1 MNDGQ
6 NYATPVSRRE
16 PPGHAWAKISNVIKV
31 LIAYREGWTAAAQ
44 DPMERSLFSYI
55 WRHSRP
61 EQVVIL
67 GLVVL
72 AQIFYFMSLTVPKD
86 VINNGIQGNAFKNS
100 PTIPFLVWE
109 LDLSAFLPGKV
120 IRFFDGFQVDQ
131 LQYLVVMSF
140 VFLGA
145 VVINGQFKRSINTQK
160 GRMGERMLRRLRYEL
175 YDRIL
180 RFPPAHFRKVKQAE
194 LATMIKDEVEPL
206 GGFIG
211 DAFVQPMFLG
221 GQALTAIIF
230 IMLQN
235 WLLGIIVIVLL
246 GVQMAIIPR
255 LRKPVLVLGRQRQ
268 LSARQLA
275 GRIAET
281 ADGVHEIHIHGAA
294 NYERADISERL
305 GKIFKIRF
313 DLYQKKFIAKFW
325 NNILSQATPFAIYLV
340 GGYFAITG
348 QMDVGAV
355 VGVLLAYKDLPSPI
369 KELIDWDQQRQDVQI
384 KYEQVIDQ
392 FQPEGMMPPELQAIP
407 DGPPPPLGKEL
418 ALAGVV
424 VSEDGRVKQLDGVSL
439 TLPTATRVAVIGGS
453 GSGKDVLGQVLARQT
468 TPASGSIR
476 IDGKDFFQLPEYVL
490 GARVAYVGQ
499 DTYLFPISVRDNL
512 LFGLKLRPV
521 APATYDD
528 ATRTLRTAFWKESE
542 RAGNPPLDPNAD
554 WVDYELAGATGPADL
569 LPCIVKVLKQVELDE
584 DIYSLGLRG
593 TVDANARPDLAEK
606 ILKARHTLHGRL
618 KDAAYAGL
626 VEPFDEDHYNKNL
639 SVAENLLFGTP
650 LGKQFDGDNLAAD
663 PYVMSVLKQTGLDL
677 DMQRMGLSIAET
689 MVELFSGLSPDN
701 PLFEQYS
708 FISADELPNVRLL
721 LQRLGGKGIEAVPDA
736 DRMRLM
742 TLPFRYIEAR
752 HRLGLID
759 AEMEGRILA
768 ARRAFADGLPASLR
782 DAVEFYDFERYNSA
796 ATLQDNI
803 LFGRLVYGQA
813 QAAERIGGLIAEVL
827 DELHLRDSVIEV
839 GLEYNVGVGGK
850 RLPASQRQKLGIAR
864 ALIKRPQLLVVNEAV
879 AMFDG
884 RTQDRIRDNI
894 LAAATEDG
902 RGVFWIANRP
912 NQSEPFEQIVV
923 MQGGRVAAQGA
934 PSDLAAKGGL
944 YAELMASA

>member
-1 MNDGQ
+1 MQRN
-6 NYATPVSRRE
+6 
-16 PPGHAWAKISNVIKV
+16 
-31 LIAYREGWTAAAQ
+31 
-44 DPMERSLFSYI
+44 LFTYI

-61 EQVVIL
+61 EQIVIL

-72 AQIFYFMSLTVPKD
+72 AQVFYFLSLTVPKD
-86 VINNGIQGNAFKNS
+86 IVNNGIQGNAFKNTK
-100 PTIPFLVWE
+100 TIPFLVWE
-109 LDLSAFLPGKV
+109 LDLSAVLPGRI
-120 IRFFDGFQVDQ
+120 IRIFDGFQVDQ
-131 LQYLVVMSF
+131 LSYLVVMSF

-145 VVINGQFKRSINTQK
+145 VVINGQFKKTINTQK
-160 GRMGERMLRRLRYEL
+160 GRMGERMLRRMRYEL

-230 IMLQN
+230 IMMQN
-235 WLLGIIVIVLL
+235 WMLGVIVVALL
-246 GVQMAIIPR
+246 AVQMAIIPR
-255 LRKPVLVLGRQRQ
+255 LRRPVLILGRERQ

-305 GKIFKIRF
+305 GRIFKIRF
-313 DLYQKKFIAKFW
+313 DLYQKKFVAKFW
-325 NNILSQATPFAIYLV
+325 NNFLSQATPFAIYLV

-392 FQPEGMMPPELQAIP
+392 FQPEGMMPPEMQSIP
-407 DGPPPPLGKEL
+407 DGPPPPLGDEL
-418 ALAGVV
+418 ALAGITVT
-424 VSEDGRVKQLDGVSL
+424 EDGRVKQLDSL
-439 TLPTATRVAVIGGS
+439 SLILPTTTQLAVIGGAS
-453 GSGKDVLGQVLARQT
+453 SGKDVLGQVLARLT
-468 TPASGSIR
+468 LPNSGSIK
-476 IDGKDFFQLPEYVL
+476 IDGKDFFQLPEYLL
-490 GARVAYVGQ
+490 GARTSYVGQ
-499 DTYLFPISVRDNL
+499 ETYLFPLSVRDNL
-512 LFGLKLRPV
+512 LFGLKIRPIK
-521 APATYDD
+521 PANYDD
-528 ATRTLRTAFWKESE
+528 ATRAVREAFWKEAE
-542 RAGNPPLDPNAD
+542 RAGNPAFDPNAD
-554 WVDYELAGATGPADL
+554 WIDYELAGATGPEDL
-569 LPCIVKVLKQVELDE
+569 LPRIVDTLKLVELDE
-584 DIYSLGLRG
+584 DVYGYGLRG
-593 TVDANARPDLAEK
+593 TINASERPDLAEK
-606 ILKARHTLHGRL
+606 ILKARHALHGHL
-618 KDAAYAGL
+618 QDPSYAGL
-626 VEPFDEDHYNKNL
+626 VETFDADRYNRNL
-639 SVAENLLFGTP
+639 SLAENVLFGTP
-650 LGKQFDGDNLAAD
+650 VGKDFSGDNIAAD
-663 PYVMSVLKQTGLDL
+663 PYMQSMLKATGLEQDL
-677 DMQRMGLSIAET
+677 QRMGLSIAET

-721 LQRLGGKGIEAVPDA
+721 LQRLGGKGIEAVPPA
-736 DRMRLM
+736 ELTRLM

-759 AEMEGRILA
+759 AAMEERLLGL
-768 ARRAFADGLPASLR
+768 RRAFADGLPESLR
-782 DAVEFYDFERYNSA
+782 GAVEFYDFQRFNSA

-813 QAAERIGGLIAEVL
+813 QAEQRIGTLTAQVI
-827 DELHLRDSVIEV
+827 DELGLRHAVIEV
-839 GLEYNVGVGGK
+839 GLEYNVGVAGK
-850 RLPASQRQKLGIAR
+850 RLSATQRQKLGIAR
-864 ALIKRPQLLVVNEAV
+864 ALIKRPQLLIVNEAV
-879 AMFDG
+879 ASFDG

-894 LAAATEDG
+894 IATAKQHG
-902 RGVFWIANRP
+902 RGVVWIANRP
-912 NQSEPFEQIVV
+912 AQAEPFEKIVV
-923 MQGGRVAAQGA
+923 MQGGRIAAQGS

-944 YAELMASA
+944 YAELMAS

>member
-1 MNDGQ
+1 MQRN
-6 NYATPVSRRE
+6 
-16 PPGHAWAKISNVIKV
+16 
-31 LIAYREGWTAAAQ
+31 
-44 DPMERSLFSYI
+44 LFTYI

-72 AQIFYFMSLTVPKD
+72 SQFFYFLSLTVPKS
-86 VINNGIQGNAFKNS
+86 VINNGIQGNAFKGS
-100 PTIPFLVWE
+100 KTIPFLVFE
-109 LDLSAFLPGKV
+109 LDLSAILPGKV
-120 IRFFDGFQVDQ
+120 IRIFDGFQVDQ
-131 LQYLVVMSF
+131 LGYLVTMSF

-145 VVINGQFKRSINTQK
+145 VIVNGLFKKTINTQK

-175 YDRIL
+175 YERIL

-211 DAFVQPMFLG
+211 DAYVQPMFLG
-221 GQALTAIIF
+221 GSALTAILF

-235 WLLGIIVIVLL
+235 WLLGIVVVVLL
-246 GVQMAIIPR
+246 GVQMAIVPR
-255 LRKPVLVLGRQRQ
+255 LRRPVLILGRQRQ
-268 LSARQLA
+268 ITARQLA

-294 NYERADISERL
+294 NYERADIAERL

-313 DLYQKKFIAKFW
+313 DLYQKKFVAKFW

-355 VGVLLAYKDLPSPI
+355 VGVLLAYKDLPGPI
-369 KELIDWDQQRQDVQI
+369 KELLDWDQQRQDVQI

-392 FQPEGMMPPELQAIP
+392 FQPEGMMPEALQVLP
-407 DGPPPPLGKEL
+407 DGPMPPLGREL
-418 ALAGVV
+418 ALAGVT

-439 TLPTATRVAVIGGS
+439 VLPTCSKLAVIGAS
-453 GSGKDVLGQVLARQT
+453 SSGKDVLGQVLARLT
-468 TPASGSIR
+468 MPSAGSIK
-476 IDGKDFFQLPEYVL
+476 IDGNDFFQLPEYVL
-490 GARVAYVGQ
+490 GSRTAYIGQ
-499 DTYLFPISVRDNL
+499 ETYLFPLSVRDNL
-512 LFGLKLRPV
+512 LFGLKNRPV
-521 APATYDD
+521 APAKYDD
-528 ATRTLRTAFWKESE
+528 AFKAEREAFWKESV
-542 RAGNPPLDPNAD
+542 RAGNPAFDPNAD
-554 WVDYELAGATGPADL
+554 WIDYELAGATGPADL
-569 LPCIVKVLKQVELDE
+569 LPRVVEALKQVELDE

-593 TVDANARPDLAEK
+593 SIDPALRPDLAER
-606 ILKARHTLHGRL
+606 ILKARHELHGRL
-618 KDAAYAGL
+618 QDASYAGL
-626 VEPFDEDHYNKNL
+626 VETFNADRYNRNL
-639 SVAENLLFGTP
+639 SVAENILFGTP
-650 LGKQFDGDNLAAD
+650 VGKDFAGDNIAVD
-663 PYVMSVLKQTGLDL
+663 PYMQSVLRSTGIDL
-677 DMQRMGLSIAET
+677 ELQRMGLTIAET

-721 LQRLGGKGIEAVPDA
+721 LQRLGGKGIDAVPEA
-736 DRMRLM
+736 DRPRLM

-759 AEMEGRILA
+759 AELEERMLA
-768 ARRAFADGLPASLR
+768 ARHAFASGLPAPLR
-782 DAVEFYDFERYNSA
+782 GAVEFYDFERYNSA

-813 QAAERIGGLIAEVL
+813 QGEQRIGTLLSDVLSELGL
-827 DELHLRDSVIEV
+827 HNSVIEV

-850 RLPASQRQKLGIAR
+850 RLTATQRQKLGIAR

-879 AMFDG
+879 AAFDG

-894 LAAATEDG
+894 LAKAKKDN
-902 RGVFWIANRP
+902 RGVVWIANRP
-912 NQSEPFEQIVV
+912 AQAEPFEQIVV
-923 MQGGRVAAQGA
+923 MQGGRIAAQGA

>member
-1 MNDGQ
+1 MQRN
-6 NYATPVSRRE
+6 
-16 PPGHAWAKISNVIKV
+16 
-31 LIAYREGWTAAAQ
+31 
-44 DPMERSLFSYI
+44 LFTYI

-61 EQVVIL
+61 EQLVIL

-72 AQIFYFMSLTVPKD
+72 SQLFYFLSLTVPKS
-86 VINNGIQGNAFKNS
+86 VINNGIQGNAFKDS
-100 PTIPFLVWE
+100 KTIPFLVWE
-109 LDLSAFLPGKV
+109 LDLSAILPGKV

-145 VVINGQFKRSINTQK
+145 VVINGLFKKTINTQK

-194 LATMIKDEVEPL
+194 LATMVKDEVEPL

-211 DAFVQPMFLG
+211 DAFVAPMFLG

-235 WLLGIIVIVLL
+235 WLLGIVVIVLL
-246 GVQMAIIPR
+246 AVQMAIIPR
-255 LRKPVLVLGRQRQ
+255 LRKPVLALGRQRQ
-268 LSARQLA
+268 LSARLLA

-281 ADGVHEIHIHGAA
+281 ADGVHEIHVHGAA

-305 GKIFKIRF
+305 GRIFKIRF
-313 DLYQKKFIAKFW
+313 DLYQKKFVAKFW
-325 NNILSQATPFAIYLV
+325 NNFLSQATPFAIYLI

-407 DGPPPPLGKEL
+407 DGPPPPLGNEL
-418 ALAGVV
+418 ALAGVTF
-424 VSEDGRVKQLDGVSL
+424 SEDGRVKLLDSVSL
-439 TLPTATRVAVIGGS
+439 SVPTGLRLAVIGS
-453 GSGKDVLGQVLARQT
+453 AGSGKDVLGQMLARLVLPT
-468 TPASGSIR
+468 GGSVR
-476 IDGKDFFQLPEYVL
+476 LDGKDFFQVPEYLL
-490 GARVAYVGQ
+490 GARTAYVGQ
-499 DTYLFPISVRDNL
+499 DTYLLPLSVRDNL
-512 LFGLKLRPV
+512 LFGLKFRPV

-528 ATRTLRTAFWKESE
+528 ATRAIREAFWKESE
-542 RAGNPPLDPNAD
+542 RSGNPPLDPNAE
-554 WVDYELAGATGPADL
+554 WIDYELAGATGPVDL
-569 LPCIVKVLKQVELDE
+569 LPRMVDALRQVEIDE

-593 TVDANARPDLAEK
+593 TIDAAQRPDLAEK
-606 ILKARHTLHGRL
+606 IMKARHTLHGRL
-618 KDAAYAGL
+618 QNADYAGL
-626 VEPFDEDHYNKNL
+626 VELFDGDLYNKNL

-650 LGKQFDGDNLAAD
+650 LGKRFDGDNIAAD
-663 PYVMSVLKQTGLDL
+663 PYVQSVLQVTGLNLDL
-677 DMQRMGLSIAET
+677 QRMGLSIAET
-689 MVELFSGLSPDN
+689 MIELFSGLSPDN

-721 LQRLGGKGIEAVPDA
+721 LQRLGGKGIEAVPEA
-736 DRMRLM
+736 DRIRLM

-759 AEMEGRILA
+759 AAMEERILG
-768 ARRAFADGLPASLR
+768 ARRAFAEGLPADLR
-782 DAVEFYDFERYNSA
+782 DAVEFYDFERYNSP

-813 QAAERIGGLIAEVL
+813 QAETRIGTLIAEVL
-827 DELHLRDSVIEV
+827 NELGLRDQAIEV
-839 GLEYNVGVGGK
+839 GLEYNVGVAGK
-850 RLPASQRQKLGIAR
+850 RLPAIQRQKLGIAR
-864 ALIKRPQLLVVNEAV
+864 ALIKRPQLLIVNEAV

-894 LAAATEDG
+894 LATATAEK
-902 RGVFWIANRP
+902 RGVVWIANRP
-912 NQSEPFEQIVV
+912 AQAEPFEQIVV
-923 MQGGRVAAQGA
+923 MQAGRITSQGA
-934 PSDLAAKGGL
+934 PAELAARGGL
-944 YAELMASA
+944 YTELMASA

>member
-1 MNDGQ
+1 MQRN
-6 NYATPVSRRE
+6 
-16 PPGHAWAKISNVIKV
+16 
-31 LIAYREGWTAAAQ
+31 
-44 DPMERSLFSYI
+44 LFTYI

-67 GLVVL
+67 SLVVL
-72 AQIFYFMSLTVPKD
+72 AQVFYFLSLTVPKS
-86 VINNGIQGNAFKNS
+86 VINNGIQGNAFKDS
-100 PTIPFLVWE
+100 KTIPFLVWE
-109 LDLSAFLPGKV
+109 LDLSAILPGKV
-120 IRFFDGFQVDQ
+120 IRIFDGFQVDQ
-131 LQYLVVMSF
+131 LGYLVTMSF

-145 VVINGQFKRSINTQK
+145 VVVNGLFKKTINTQK

-221 GQALTAIIF
+221 GQALTAILF

-235 WLLGIIVIVLL
+235 WLLGIIVVVLL
-246 GVQMAIIPR
+246 GVQMAIVPR
-255 LRKPVLVLGRQRQ
+255 LRRPVLILGRQRQ
-268 LSARQLA
+268 ITARQLA

-305 GKIFKIRF
+305 GRIFKIRF
-313 DLYQKKFIAKFW
+313 DLYQKKFVAKFW

-369 KELIDWDQQRQDVQI
+369 KELLDWDQQRQDVQI

-392 FQPEGMMPPELQAIP
+392 FQPEGMMPEQLQAIP
-407 DGPPPPLGKEL
+407 DGPPPPLGREL
-418 ALAGVV
+418 ALASVT
-424 VSEDGRVKQLDGVSL
+424 VSEDGRVKQLDSVSL
-439 TLPTATRVAVIGGS
+439 VLPTCSKLAVIGGS
-453 GSGKDVLGQVLARQT
+453 SSGKDVLGQVLARLT
-468 TPASGSIR
+468 LPSGGSIKL
-476 IDGKDFFQLPEYVL
+476 DGNDFFQLPEYVL
-490 GARVAYVGQ
+490 GARTSYVGQ
-499 DTYLFPISVRDNL
+499 ETYLFPLSVRDNL
-512 LFGLKLRPV
+512 LFGLKIRPI
-521 APATYDD
+521 APAKYDD
-528 ATRTLRTAFWKESE
+528 KAMAERELFRKEAE
-542 RAGNPPLDPNAD
+542 RSGNPSLDSNAD
-554 WVDYELAGATGPADL
+554 WIDYELAGATGPADL
-569 LPCIVKVLKQVELDE
+569 LPCMVEALKQVELDE
-584 DIYSLGLRG
+584 DIYALGLRG
-593 TVDANARPDLAEK
+593 TIDQATRPDLTER
-606 ILKARHTLHGRL
+606 ILKARHAMHGRL
-618 KDAAYAGL
+618 QDPSYAGL
-626 VEPFDEDHYNKNL
+626 VETFNGDRYNRNL
-639 SVAENLLFGTP
+639 SVAENILFGTP
-650 LGKQFDGDNLAAD
+650 LGKDFAGDNIAVD
-663 PYVMSVLKQTGLDL
+663 PYMQSVLRSTGIDLDL
-677 DMQRMGLSIAET
+677 QRMGLTIAET

-721 LQRLGGKGIEAVPDA
+721 LQRLGGKGIDAVPGA
-736 DRMRLM
+736 DRPRLM

-759 AEMEGRILA
+759 AAMEERLLA
-768 ARRAFADGLPASLR
+768 ARHAFAEGLPAPLR
-782 DAVEFYDFERYNSA
+782 GAVEFYDFERYNSA

-813 QAAERIGGLIAEVL
+813 QGEQRIGTLTSDVLNELGL
-827 DELHLRDSVIEV
+827 HNSVIEV

-850 RLPASQRQKLGIAR
+850 RLTATQRQKLGIAR
-864 ALIKRPQLLVVNEAV
+864 ALIKRPQLMIVNEAV
-879 AMFDG
+879 ASFDS

-894 LAAATEDG
+894 LATAKKDD
-902 RGVFWIANRP
+902 RGIVWIANRP
-912 NQSEPFEQIVV
+912 SQAEPFDQIVV
-923 MQGGRVAAQGA
+923 MQGGRIAAQGK

-944 YAELMASA
+944 YAELMAS

>member
-1 MNDGQ
+1 MQRN
-6 NYATPVSRRE
+6 
-16 PPGHAWAKISNVIKV
+16 
-31 LIAYREGWTAAAQ
+31 
-44 DPMERSLFSYI
+44 LFTYI

-61 EQVVIL
+61 EQIVIL

-72 AQIFYFMSLTVPKD
+72 AQVFYFMSLTVPKD
-86 VINNGIQGNAFKNS
+86 VINNGIQGNAFKNTK
-100 PTIPFLVWE
+100 TIPFLVWE

-120 IRFFDGFQVDQ
+120 VRIFDGFQVDQ
-131 LQYLVVMSF
+131 LGYLVTMSF

-145 VVINGQFKRSINTQK
+145 VIVNGLFKKTINTQK

-230 IMLQN
+230 IMMQN
-235 WLLGIIVIVLL
+235 WLLGIIVIILL
-246 GVQMAIIPR
+246 AVQMAIIPR
-255 LRKPVLVLGRQRQ
+255 LRRPVLVLGRQRQ
-268 LSARQLA
+268 ISARQLA

-294 NYERADISERL
+294 NYERADISDRL

-313 DLYQKKFIAKFW
+313 DLYQKKFVAKFW

-392 FQPEGMMPPELQAIP
+392 FQPEGMMPEALQMIP
-407 DGPPPPLGKEL
+407 DGPPPPLGREL
-418 ALAGVV
+418 ALAGVT
-424 VSEDGRVKQLDGVSL
+424 VSEDGRVKQLDSVSL
-439 TLPTATRVAVIGGS
+439 VLPTCSKLAVIGGS
-453 GSGKDVLGQVLARQT
+453 SSGKDVLGQVLARLT
-468 TPASGSIR
+468 LPSGGSIKL
-476 IDGKDFFQLPEYVL
+476 DGNDFFQLPEYVL
-490 GARVAYVGQ
+490 GARTSYVGQ
-499 DTYLFPISVRDNL
+499 ETYLFPLSVRDNL
-512 LFGLKLRPV
+512 LFGLKIRPV
-521 APATYDD
+521 APAKYDD
-528 ATRTLRTAFWKESE
+528 ATRAERELFWKEAE
-542 RAGNPPLDPNAD
+542 RAGNPALDPNAD
-554 WVDYELAGATGPADL
+554 WIDYELAGATGPADL
-569 LPCIVKVLKQVELDE
+569 LPRIVEVLKQVELDE
-584 DIYSLGLRG
+584 DIYALGLRG
-593 TVDANARPDLAEK
+593 TVDPTLRPDLAER
-606 ILKARHTLHGRL
+606 ILKARHELHGRL
-618 KDAAYAGL
+618 QDASYAGL
-626 VEPFDEDHYNKNL
+626 VETFNGDRYNRNL
-639 SVAENLLFGTP
+639 SVAENILFGTP
-650 LGKQFDGDNLAAD
+650 LGKDFSGDNIAVD
-663 PYVMSVLKQTGLDL
+663 PYMQSVLRSTGIDLDL
-677 DMQRMGLSIAET
+677 QRMGLTIAET

-721 LQRLGGKGIEAVPDA
+721 LQRLGGKGIDAVPEA
-736 DRMRLM
+736 DRPRLM

-759 AEMEGRILA
+759 AELEERLLA
-768 ARRAFADGLPASLR
+768 ARHAFAEGLPAPLR
-782 DAVEFYDFERYNSA
+782 GAVEFYDFQRYNSA

-813 QAAERIGGLIAEVL
+813 QGEQRIGTLISDVLNELGL
-827 DELHLRDSVIEV
+827 HNSVIEV

-850 RLPASQRQKLGIAR
+850 RLTATQRQKLGIAR
-864 ALIKRPQLLVVNEAV
+864 ALIKRPQLMIVNEAV
-879 AMFDG
+879 ASFDG

-894 LAAATEDG
+894 LATARKDD
-902 RGVFWIANRP
+902 RGVVWIANRP
-912 NQSEPFEQIVV
+912 AQAEPFEQIVV
-923 MQGGRVAAQGA
+923 MQGGRIAAQGK

>member
-1 MNDGQ
+1 MQRN
-6 NYATPVSRRE
+6 
-16 PPGHAWAKISNVIKV
+16 
-31 LIAYREGWTAAAQ
+31 
-44 DPMERSLFSYI
+44 LFTYI

-61 EQVVIL
+61 EQIVIL

-72 AQIFYFMSLTVPKD
+72 AQVFYFLSLTVPKD
-86 VINNGIQGNAFKNS
+86 IVNNGIQGNAFKNTK
-100 PTIPFLVWE
+100 TIPFLVWE
-109 LDLSAFLPGKV
+109 LDLSAVLPGRI
-120 IRFFDGFQVDQ
+120 IRIFDGFQVDQ
-131 LQYLVVMSF
+131 LSYLVVMSF

-145 VVINGQFKRSINTQK
+145 VVINGQFKKTINTQK
-160 GRMGERMLRRLRYEL
+160 GRMGERMLRRMRYEL

-230 IMLQN
+230 IMMQN
-235 WLLGIIVIVLL
+235 WMLGIIVVALL
-246 GVQMAIIPR
+246 AVQMAIIPR
-255 LRKPVLVLGRQRQ
+255 LRRPVLILGRERQ

-305 GKIFKIRF
+305 GRIFKIRF
-313 DLYQKKFIAKFW
+313 DLYQKKFVAKFW
-325 NNILSQATPFAIYLV
+325 NNFLSQATPFAIYLV

-392 FQPEGMMPPELQAIP
+392 FQPEGMMPPEMQSIP
-407 DGPPPPLGKEL
+407 DGPPPPLGDEL
-418 ALAGVV
+418 TLAGITVT
-424 VSEDGRVKQLDGVSL
+424 EDGRVKQLDSL
-439 TLPTATRVAVIGGS
+439 SLILPTTTQLAVIGGAS
-453 GSGKDVLGQVLARQT
+453 SGKDVLGQVLARLT
-468 TPASGSIR
+468 LPNSGSIK
-476 IDGKDFFQLPEYVL
+476 IDGKDFFQLPEYLL
-490 GARVAYVGQ
+490 GARTSYVGQ
-499 DTYLFPISVRDNL
+499 ETYLFPLSVRDNL
-512 LFGLKLRPV
+512 LFGLKIRPIK
-521 APATYDD
+521 PANYDD
-528 ATRTLRTAFWKESE
+528 ATRALREAFWKEAE
-542 RAGNPPLDPNAD
+542 RAGNPAFDPNAD
-554 WVDYELAGATGPADL
+554 WIDYELAGATGPEDL
-569 LPCIVKVLKQVELDE
+569 LPRIVDTLKLVELDE
-584 DIYSLGLRG
+584 DVYGYGLRG
-593 TVDANARPDLAEK
+593 TINASERPDLAEK
-606 ILKARHTLHGRL
+606 ILKARHALHGHL
-618 KDAAYAGL
+618 QDPSYAGL
-626 VEPFDEDHYNKNL
+626 VETFDADRYNRNL
-639 SVAENLLFGTP
+639 SLAENVLFGTP
-650 LGKQFDGDNLAAD
+650 VGKDFSGDNIAAD
-663 PYVMSVLKQTGLDL
+663 PYMQSMLKATGLEQDL
-677 DMQRMGLSIAET
+677 QRMGLSIAET

-721 LQRLGGKGIEAVPDA
+721 LQRLGGKGIEAVPPA
-736 DRMRLM
+736 ELTRLM

-759 AEMEGRILA
+759 AAMEERLLGL
-768 ARRAFADGLPASLR
+768 RRAFADGLPESLR
-782 DAVEFYDFERYNSA
+782 GAVEFYDFQRFNSA

-813 QAAERIGGLIAEVL
+813 QAEQRIGTLIAQVI
-827 DELHLRDSVIEV
+827 DELGLRHAVIEV
-839 GLEYNVGVGGK
+839 GLEYNVGVAGK
-850 RLPASQRQKLGIAR
+850 RLSATQRQKLGIAR
-864 ALIKRPQLLVVNEAV
+864 ALIKRPQLLIVNEAV
-879 AMFDG
+879 ASFDG

-894 LAAATEDG
+894 IAAAKQHG
-902 RGVFWIANRP
+902 RGVVWIANRP
-912 NQSEPFEQIVV
+912 AQAEPFEKIVV
-923 MQGGRVAAQGA
+923 MQGGRIAAQGS

-944 YAELMASA
+944 YAELMAS